1 MNRDTKL
8 EEDDDFIN
16 APPESSDDEEIKL
29 PAAGPSQDLLSDSD
43 DEPPRGDI
51 RPTQFGKENPPPS
64 SQASKTRKGT
74 RRTNESS
81 EKSSIPATSSRLE
94 GPSSS
99 NGSKRSREEGAPESS
114 SHLVDDYGFS
124 KHNKKTK
131 IRAPGKHSAKL
142 QGYGKSSQK
151 SSQKSLPGSSAPQRD
166 VKATPTRD
174 IKIYGASESPEKK
187 PTPSKSILR
196 IPSSLDSS
204 PNGTPRKPKLR
215 LHSITPDDSPQK
227 SGIKL
232 FDSDGP
238 GLGFEAT
245 SPDQQTA
252 RLGRSTRSQAR
263 AKTNALKS
271 SPGYSPEAFSQKPV
285 FKLPDDIDD
294 LDSQINADGKV
305 IVGSEPGLDN
315 DNEDDTNLLATPKPK
330 EARCPMCH
338 EPVDPELLE
347 KHSDRGRMN
356 IRKQT
361 VFCRLHK
368 RREAL
373 DSGTERGYPKIDW
386 STIESR
392 FASHERFLREILE
405 GSRPS
410 HYASILKEKVESGK
424 DRTLLKTEDSV
435 TPGYYGPKGL
445 HVMTEYI
452 MRRFSSVLRK
462 RAVED
467 RLISARSYTAYVQ
480 AVLVPELAARLV
492 MEDMDVGEGEAR
504 DILRD
509 SIEVGE
515 LLHEEAGDVIANM
528 SEDEN
533 I

>member
-1 MNRDTKL
+1 MNKDTKL

-16 APPESSDDEEIKL
+16 ALPESSDDEEIKL
-29 PAAGPSQDLLSDSD
+29 PAAGPSQDFLSDSD

-51 RPTQFGKENPPPS
+51 RPTQFGKENPPLS
-64 SQASKTRKGT
+64 SQASNTRKST
-74 RRTNESS
+74 RRINKSS

-94 GPSSS
+94 GPCSS

-114 SHLVDDYGFS
+114 SHLVDNYGFS
-124 KHNKKTK
+124 KHNKKPK

-151 SSQKSLPGSSAPQRD
+151 SSQKSPPGSSAPQRD
-166 VKATPTRD
+166 
-174 IKIYGASESPEKK
+174 
-187 PTPSKSILR
+187 
-196 IPSSLDSS
+196 DSS
-204 PNGTPRKPKLR
+204 PNGTPRKPKFR
-215 LHSITPDDSPQK
+215 LHSITSDDSPQK
-227 SGIKL
+227 AGIKL

-238 GLGFEAT
+238 GRGFEAT
-245 SPDQQTA
+245 SPGQQTA
-252 RLGRSTRSQAR
+252 RPGRSTRSQAR
-263 AKTNALKS
+263 TETNVFKS
-271 SPGYSPEAFSQKPV
+271 SPGDSPEAFSQKPV

-294 LDSQINADGKV
+294 LDSQIDDDGKV

-315 DNEDDTNLLATPKPK
+315 VNEDDTNLLATPKPK

-361 VFCRLHK
+361 AFCRLHK
-368 RREAL
+368 RRAAL

-392 FASHERFLREILE
+392 LASHERFLREILE

-424 DRTLLKTEDSV
+424 DRTLLKTGDSV

-445 HVMTEYI
+445 RVMTEYI
-452 MRRFSSVLRK
+452 MRKFSSVLRK

-492 MEDMDVGEGEAR
+492 MEDMDVGEGGAR

>member
-1 MNRDTKL
+1 MNRDAKP

-16 APPESSDDEEIKL
+16 APPESSDDEEIKR

-51 RPTQFGKENPPPS
+51 RPTQFGKENLPPS
-64 SQASKTRKGT
+64 SQASNTRKST
-74 RRTNESS
+74 RGINKSS
-81 EKSSIPATSSRLE
+81 EKRSIPATSFQLE

-99 NGSKRSREEGAPESS
+99 NASKRSREEDAPESS

-124 KHNKKTK
+124 KHKKKSK

-151 SSQKSLPGSSAPQRD
+151 SSQKSPPGFSASQRD
-166 VKATPTRD
+166 ATPTRG
-174 IKIYGASESPEKK
+174 IKIYGASESPEKR
-187 PTPSKSILR
+187 PTPSKSTLR
-196 IPSSLDSS
+196 IPSPLDSS

-215 LHSITPDDSPQK
+215 LHSITSDESPRRG
-227 SGIKL
+227 GIKL

-238 GLGFEAT
+238 GPGFEAT
-245 SPDQQTA
+245 SPDQLTA
-252 RLGRSTRSQAR
+252 RPGRSTRSQAR
-263 AKTNALKS
+263 AKTNVLES
-271 SPGYSPEAFSQKPV
+271 SPGDSPEAFSQKPV

-294 LDSQINADGKV
+294 LDSPIDDDGKV

-315 DNEDDTNLLATPKPK
+315 DNEDDSNILASQKPR

-338 EPVDPELLE
+338 EPVDPELLG

-361 VFCRLHK
+361 AFCRLHK
-368 RREAL
+368 RRAAL
-373 DSGTERGYPKIDW
+373 DSGTERGYPRIDW
-386 STIESR
+386 STVESR

-410 HYASILKEKVESGK
+410 HYASILKKKVESGK

-452 MRRFSSVLRK
+452 MRRFSTVLRK

-492 MEDMDVGEGEAR
+492 MEDMRVGEGEAR

-515 LLHEEAGDVIANM
+515 LLHEETGDVIANM

>member
-16 APPESSDDEEIKL
+16 APPESSDDEDIKL
-29 PAAGPSQDLLSDSD
+29 PAAGPGQDLLSDSD

-51 RPTQFGKENPPPS
+51 RPTQFGKENLPPS
-64 SQASKTRKGT
+64 SQASNTRKST
-74 RRTNESS
+74 RGINKSS
-81 EKSSIPATSSRLE
+81 EKSRTPATSSQVE
-94 GPSSS
+94 GSSS
-99 NGSKRSREEGAPESS
+99 CNGSKRSREEGASESS
-114 SHLVDDYGFS
+114 SHFVDDYGFL
-124 KHNKKTK
+124 KRHDKKPK

-151 SSQKSLPGSSAPQRD
+151 SSQQSPPGSSAPQRD
-166 VKATPTRD
+166 ATPTRG
-174 IKIYGASESPEKK
+174 IKIYGASESPEKQ
-187 PTPSKSILR
+187 PTPSKSTLR

-204 PNGTPRKPKLR
+204 PNGTPRKPRLR
-215 LHSITPDDSPQK
+215 LHSITSDDSPQK
-227 SGIKL
+227 GRIKL

-238 GLGFEAT
+238 GLRSEAT

-252 RLGRSTRSQAR
+252 RPGRSTRSQAR
-263 AKTNALKS
+263 AKTNVLES
-271 SPGYSPEAFSQKPV
+271 SPGDSFEAFSQKPV
-285 FKLPDDIDD
+285 FKLPGDIDD
-294 LDSQINADGKV
+294 LDSPIDDDGKV
-305 IVGSEPGLDN
+305 IIGSEPGLDN
-315 DNEDDTNLLATPKPK
+315 DNEDDTSLLATQKPK

-361 VFCRLHK
+361 AFCRLHK
-368 RREAL
+368 RRAAL

-392 FASHERFLREILE
+392 FASHERFLRDILE

-410 HYASILKEKVESGK
+410 HYASILKGKVESGK
-424 DRTLLKTEDSV
+424 DRTLLKTGDSV

-452 MRRFSSVLRK
+452 MRRLSSVLRK

>member
-1 MNRDTKL
+1 MDGDTRL

-16 APPESSDDEEIKL
+16 APPESSDDEEISL
-29 PAAGPSQDLLSDSD
+29 PAAGPSQGLLSDSD

-51 RPTQFGKENPPPS
+51 RPTQFGKENQPPS
-64 SQASKTRKGT
+64 SQASNTRKSTWGI
-74 RRTNESS
+74 NKAS
-81 EKSSIPATSSRLE
+81 EKSSIRATSSQLE
-94 GPSSS
+94 GPSRS

-114 SHLVDDYGFS
+114 SHLVDNYGFS
-124 KHNKKTK
+124 KRHDKKPK
-131 IRAPGKHSAKL
+131 IRAPGRHSAKIH
-142 QGYGKSSQK
+142 GYGKSSQK
-151 SSQKSLPGSSAPQRD
+151 YPQKSPPGSSTPQRD
-166 VKATPTRD
+166 ATPIRG
-174 IKIYGASESPEKK
+174 IKLYDASESPERK
-187 PTPSKSILR
+187 PTPSKSTLR
-196 IPSSLDSS
+196 IPSSIDSS
-204 PNGTPRKPKLR
+204 PNGTPRKPNIRLR
-215 LHSITPDDSPQK
+215 NITSDDSPQK
-227 SGIKL
+227 GGIKL

-245 SPDQQTA
+245 SPDRQTA
-252 RLGRSTRSQAR
+252 RPGRSTRSRAR
-263 AKTNALKS
+263 AETNVLES
-271 SPGYSPEAFSQKPV
+271 SPGDSPDGFSQKPV
-285 FKLPDDIDD
+285 FKLPDDTDELDSPIDD
-294 LDSQINADGKV
+294 DGEV
-305 IVGSEPGLDN
+305 IVGSEPGWDN
-315 DNEDDTNLLATPKPK
+315 SNEDDAILLAAQRPK

-356 IRKQT
+356 IRKQAA
-361 VFCRLHK
+361 FCRLHK
-368 RREAL
+368 RRAAL
-373 DSGTERGYPKIDW
+373 DSGTEKGYPKIDW

-410 HYASILKEKVESGK
+410 HYASILRDKVESGK
-424 DRTLLKTEDSV
+424 DRTLLKTKDSV
-435 TPGYYGPKGL
+435 TPGYYRPKGL

-452 MRRFSSVLRK
+452 MRRFSPVLRK

-480 AVLVPELAARLV
+480 GVLVPELAARLV

-515 LLHEEAGDVIANM
+515 LLHEEAGDVIADM

-533 I
+533 T

>member
-1 MNRDTKL
+1 MNRDTGL

-16 APPESSDDEEIKL
+16 APPESSDDEEINL

-43 DEPPRGDI
+43 GEPPRRDI
-51 RPTQFGKENPPPS
+51 RPTQFGKENQPPS
-64 SQASKTRKGT
+64 SQASNTRKST
-74 RRTNESS
+74 RGINKTS
-81 EKSSIPATSSRLE
+81 EKSSFPGASSQSQ
-94 GPSSS
+94 GPSRS
-99 NGSKRSREEGAPESS
+99 NGSKRPREEGAPESS
-114 SHLVDDYGFS
+114 SHLIDNYGFS
-124 KHNKKTK
+124 KRHDKKPK
-131 IRAPGKHSAKL
+131 IRAPGKHSAKIH
-142 QGYGKSSQK
+142 GYGKSSQK
-151 SSQKSLPGSSAPQRD
+151 YSQKSPPGSSTPQRD
-166 VKATPTRD
+166 VRE
-174 IKIYGASESPEKK
+174 IKLYDASESPEKK
-187 PTPSKSILR
+187 PTPSKSTLR

-204 PNGTPRKPKLR
+204 PNGTPRKPNLR
-215 LHSITPDDSPQK
+215 LHSITSDDSPQNG
-227 SGIKL
+227 GIRL

-238 GLGFEAT
+238 ALGFEAT

-252 RLGRSTRSQAR
+252 RPERSTRSRGR
-263 AKTNALKS
+263 AEINVLES
-271 SPGYSPEAFSQKPV
+271 SPCDSPDGFSQKPV
-285 FKLPDDIDD
+285 FKLPDDTDD
-294 LDSQINADGKV
+294 LDSPIDYDGKA
-305 IVGSEPGLDN
+305 IVGSGLGWDN
-315 DNEDDTNLLATPKPK
+315 NNEDDTLLLAAERPK

-356 IRKQT
+356 IRKQAA
-361 VFCRLHK
+361 FCRLHK
-368 RREAL
+368 RRAAL
-373 DSGTERGYPKIDW
+373 DSGTEKGYPKIDW

-392 FASHERFLREILE
+392 FVSHERFLREILE

-410 HYASILKEKVESGK
+410 HYASILRDKVESGE
-424 DRTLLKTEDSV
+424 DRTLLKTKDSV

-452 MRRFSSVLRK
+452 MRRFSPVLRK

-480 AVLVPELAARLV
+480 GVLVPELAARLV

-533 I
+533 T